1 MGKGRRTAW
10 GMGAATAGVLAVALA
25 GCGGGQSGDGGGGSG
40 GPGGNLSQRPPP
52 AFPIFDGT
60 RLHEVSL
67 EMSPD
72 DWQSI
77 LNDTRGDEYR
87 HATLTYD
94 GVKLEDVGVRPS
106 GESSRFPGNQKM
118 STRIK
123 FDAFDGR
130 GHFGG
135 YRDINVKGEYDDYSM
150 MRERLALYYFAAFMP
165 ATQTAHARLIV
176 NGELRG
182 LFTLRE
188 DWDDTSIA
196 EHFPQPVGPLY
207 RIRPPDH
214 TVDSYVYLGA
224 DPALYVPSPWEPQ
237 IKMPARGDEVIAPML
252 QAIADPF
259 ALETVVDVDALI
271 NYIAVSAIVMT
282 TDGLVGSS
290 GASDHF
296 QYFDPQSGKFFVL
309 PWDPDNTFGSSGET
323 PEKLIYSKLGR
334 NTLTIAVRDR
344 DDLRARYKARIAEMM
359 AALPVATVQ
368 AQVDTMYALIRDAAL
383 ADPNKIFDN
392 GSFEWAVGDIKTFAA
407 ARYAN
412 LQGQLAQ

>member
-1 MGKGRRTAW
+1 
-10 GMGAATAGVLAVALA
+10 
-25 GCGGGQSGDGGGGSG
+25 
-40 GPGGNLSQRPPP
+40 
-52 AFPIFDGT
+52 
-60 RLHEVSL
+60 
-67 EMSPD
+67 
-72 DWQSI
+72 
-77 LNDTRGDEYR
+77 
-87 HATLTYD
+87 
-94 GVKLEDVGVRPS
+94 
-106 GESSRFPGNQKM
+106 
-118 STRIK
+118 
-123 FDAFDGR
+123 
-130 GHFGG
+130 
-135 YRDINVKGEYDDYSM
+135 
-150 MRERLALYYFAAFMP
+150 
-165 ATQTAHARLIV
+165 
-176 NGELRG
+176 
-182 LFTLRE
+182 
-188 DWDDTSIA
+188 
-196 EHFPQPVGPLY
+196 
-207 RIRPPDH
+207 
-214 TVDSYVYLGA
+214 
-224 DPALYVPSPWEPQ
+224 
-237 IKMPARGDEVIAPML
+237 ML

-259 ALETVVDVDALI
+259 ALETVVDVDTLI